1 MKLEEINMIQIH
13 NDFIKPTGDP
23 FIDVGGY
30 VIQLLGERFPDKSIF
45 ELIEYAT
52 NVYVKQ
58 WGGKL
63 HTYFLNSTITQP
75 AYNTERKI
83 AETLKYYRGMIEETH
98 NEFKAGY
105 CRILGIETKLYS
117 AGRHNHMMISSG
129 TFVNFNSN
137 YEDGLYLS
145 KEALVRIFFI
155 PLGVCFVGNKIAL
168 LQCNYDIVY
177 EYLVKLNVNENLR
190 NISSGISS
198 ETLKST
204 HNNISNALFGYA
216 DDCLNNIS
224 IAVDDDD
231 DQIALKDVQ
240 LNMYHFTNYAD
251 KVDIELQ
258 TFSNLL
264 FKFYAHCKKNYSK
277 EWNAFVNQHYKYSKF
292 KDAQFDEKSQEWYN
306 NKDRL
311 SYLDY
316 KIWNNP
322 ILNKL
327 IKNISIISH
336 LCKWSK
342 KHKFSFDIIE
352 IYCINILKMEK
363 YTIKKIKE
371 LADFILTD
379 KSDDQIKK
387 SVVRLNG
394 LKSSGEFRGYLIKL
408 IKDNYEAKNPNPLI
422 TLEDYVF
429 YLFPD
434 GTFWKDTRDLLLIS
448 IYQKLHESNVIIA
461 ELSSDEDEENI
472 ETE

>member
-1 MKLEEINMIQIH
+1 MTKIH
-13 NDFIKPTGDP
+13 NDFLKPTGDP

-30 VIQLLGERFPDKSIF
+30 VIQHLGERFPDKNIF

-63 HTYFLNSTITQP
+63 HTYFLNSSITQP
-75 AYNTERKI
+75 AFNTEKKI

-98 NEFKAGY
+98 TDFKIGY
-105 CRILGIETKLYS
+105 CRIIGSETKIYI
-117 AGRHNHMMISSG
+117 AGRSNHMMSASG
-129 TFVNFNSN
+129 AFINFHSA
-137 YEDGLYLS
+137 YESGLYLS
-145 KEALVRIFFI
+145 KEALIRTFFV
-155 PLGVCFVGNKIAL
+155 PLGVCFVGDKIAL
-168 LQCNYDIVY
+168 LQSNFDKISS
-177 EYLVKLNVNENLR
+177 YLVAKNVDENLR
-190 NISSGISS
+190 NIANGIAGG
-198 ETLKST
+198 TLKSEFGI
-204 HNNISNALFGYA
+204 ISNALFGYA
-216 DDCLNNIS
+216 DACLGNLA

-231 DQIALKDVQ
+231 DEIALRDVQ
-240 LNMYHFTNYAD
+240 LNMYHFTNFGASP
-251 KVDIELQ
+251 DIELH
-258 TFSNLL
+258 TFSNFL
-264 FKFYAHCKKNYSK
+264 FKFYAYCKKNYSK

-292 KDAQFDEKSQEWYN
+292 KDAQFDEQNQEWYN
-306 NKDRL
+306 KKERL

-336 LCKWSK
+336 LCKWSR

-363 YTIKKIKE
+363 YTIQKIKE

-434 GTFWKDTRDLLLIS
+434 GTFWKDTRDLLLIA

-461 ELSSDEDEENI
+461 ELSSDEENV

>member
-1 MKLEEINMIQIH
+1 MN
-13 NDFIKPTGDP
+13 NFIKPTGDP

-30 VIQLLGERFPDKSIF
+30 VIKHLGERFPDKSIF

-75 AYNTERKI
+75 AFNAEKKI
-83 AETLKYYRGMIEETH
+83 AETLKYYRGIIEET
-98 NEFKAGY
+98 NTEFKTGY
-105 CRILGIETKLYS
+105 CRIVGSETKLYI
-117 AGRHNHMMISSG
+117 AGRSNHMMSASG
-129 TFVNFNSN
+129 AFINFHSA
-137 YEDGLYLS
+137 YERGLYLS
-145 KEALVRIFFI
+145 KEALIRTFFV
-155 PLGVCFVGNKIAL
+155 PLGVCFVGDKIAL
-168 LQCNYDIVY
+168 LQSNFDKVSS
-177 EYLVKLNVNENLR
+177 YLVAENVNNNLK
-190 NISSGISS
+190 NIASGIA
-198 ETLKST
+198 EGTLKSEFGI
-204 HNNISNALFGYA
+204 ISNALFGYA
-216 DDCLNNIS
+216 DACLGNLA
-224 IAVDDDD
+224 IAVDEDD
-231 DQIALKDVQ
+231 DQIALRDVQ
-240 LNMYHFTNYAD
+240 LNMYHFTNFGASP
-251 KVDIELQ
+251 DIELH

-277 EWNAFVNQHYKYSKF
+277 EWNSFVNQHYKYSKF
-292 KDAQFDEKSQEWYN
+292 KDAQFDEQSQEWYN
-306 NKDRL
+306 KKERL

-316 KIWNNP
+316 KVWNNP

-342 KHKFSFDIIE
+342 KHKFSFNIVE

-363 YTIKKIKE
+363 YTIQKIKE
-371 LADFILTD
+371 LADFILND

-394 LKSSGEFRGYLIKL
+394 LKSSGEFRAYLIKL

-422 TLEDYVF
+422 TLEDYVL

-434 GTFWKDTRDLLLIS
+434 GTFWKDTRDLLLIA
-448 IYQKLHESNVIIA
+448 IYQKLHESNLIIA
-461 ELSSDEDEENI
+461 DLSSDEDEENN

>member
-1 MKLEEINMIQIH
+1 MTKIH

-30 VIQLLGERFPDKSIF
+30 VIQHLGERFLDKSIF

-75 AYNTERKI
+75 AFNAEKKI
-83 AETLKYYRGMIEETH
+83 DETLKYYRGIIEETN
-98 NEFKAGY
+98 NEFKTGY
-105 CRILGIETKLYS
+105 CRIVGSETKLYI
-117 AGRHNHMMISSG
+117 AGRSNHMMSASG
-129 TFVNFNSN
+129 AFINFHSA
-137 YEDGLYLS
+137 YESGLYLS
-145 KEALVRIFFI
+145 KEALIRTFFV
-155 PLGVCFVGNKIAL
+155 PLGVCFVGDKIAL
-168 LQCNYDIVY
+168 LQSNFENVSS
-177 EYLVKLNVNENLR
+177 YLVAKNLNENLK
-190 NISSGISS
+190 NINSGIA
-198 ETLKST
+198 EGTLKSEFGI
-204 HNNISNALFGYA
+204 ISNALFGYA
-216 DDCLNNIS
+216 DACLSNLA

-231 DQIALKDVQ
+231 EVSLRDVH
-240 LNMYHFTNYAD
+240 LNMYHFTNFGASP
-251 KVDIELQ
+251 DIELH

-292 KDAQFDEKSQEWYN
+292 KDAQFDEQSQEWYN
-306 NKDRL
+306 KKERL
-311 SYLDY
+311 SYVDY
-316 KIWNNP
+316 KVWNNP

-342 KHKFSFDIIE
+342 KHKFSFNIVE

-363 YTIKKIKE
+363 YTIQKIKE
-371 LADFILTD
+371 LADFILND

-394 LKSSGEFRGYLIKL
+394 LKSSGEFRAYLIKL
-408 IKDNYEAKNPNPLI
+408 IKDNYEVKNPNPLI
-422 TLEDYVF
+422 TLEDYVL

-434 GTFWKDTRDLLLIS
+434 GTFWKDTRDLLLIA
-448 IYQKLHESNVIIA
+448 IYQKLHESNLIIA
-461 ELSSDEDEENI
+461 DLSSDEDEENN

>member
-1 MKLEEINMIQIH
+1 MTQIH
-13 NDFIKPTGDP
+13 SDFIKPTGDP

-30 VIQLLGERFPDKSIF
+30 VIQHLSERFPDKSIF

-63 HTYFLNSTITQP
+63 HTYFLNSSITQP
-75 AYNTERKI
+75 AFNTEKKI

-98 NEFKAGY
+98 TDFKNGY
-105 CRILGIETKLYS
+105 CRIIGSETKLYI
-117 AGRHNHMMISSG
+117 AGRSNHMMSASG
-129 TFVNFNSN
+129 AFINFHSA
-137 YEDGLYLS
+137 YESGLYLS
-145 KEALVRIFFI
+145 KEALIRTFFV
-155 PLGVCFVGNKIAL
+155 PLGVCFVGDKIAL
-168 LQCNYDIVY
+168 LQSNFDKVSS
-177 EYLVKLNVNENLR
+177 YLVAKNVDDNLK
-190 NISSGISS
+190 NIANGIAGG
-198 ETLKST
+198 TLKSEFGI
-204 HNNISNALFGYA
+204 ISNALFSYA
-216 DDCLNNIS
+216 DYCLGNLI

-231 DQIALKDVQ
+231 DSIALKDVQ
-240 LNMYHFTNYAD
+240 LNMYHFTNFGASP
-251 KVDIELQ
+251 DIELH

-264 FKFYAHCKKNYSK
+264 FKFYAHCKKNYSA
-277 EWNAFVNQHYKYSKF
+277 EWNAFLNQHYKYSKF

-306 NKDRL
+306 TKERL
-311 SYLDY
+311 SYADF

-342 KHKFSFDIIE
+342 KHKFSFDIIV

-363 YTIKKIKE
+363 YTIQKIKE

-408 IKDNYEAKNPNPLI
+408 IKDNYEAKNPNPII

-434 GTFWKDTRDLLLIS
+434 GTFWKDTRDLLLIA
-448 IYQKLHESNVIIA
+448 IYQKLHESNLIIA

-472 ETE
+472 ETEQIITK